1 MRKITTWA
9 AVATTVTVAAVLCW
23 TVGLLK
29 TSVVF
34 GGLFPRAEE
43 GARHVVNET
52 PWTACG
58 KRWRH

>member
-1 MRKITTWA
+1 MEKITTTA
-9 AVATTVTVAAVLCW
+9 TVATTVTVAAVLRW

-29 TSVVF
+29 TSLVF
-34 GGLFPRAEE
+34 GGLFPRAE
-43 GARHVVNET
+43 GARHAVNET